1 MNIKENKNIKIKVAS
16 PENAAELLEIYK
28 FYVENTAIS
37 FEIETPTLQE
47 FRARIEKTLKKYPYL
62 IAVSPED
69 EILGYSYAGELKS
82 RAAYD
87 WSIETSIYVK
97 KEYRKMGIGGI
108 LLKNLEFLLKKQN
121 ILNCY
126 ACIAYTERED
136 EFLTKAS
143 VKFHE
148 KMNYRMVGVFKDCG
162 YKFDRWYSMVW
173 MEKHL
178 GEHKS
183 SQKKTIPFSALLEQL
198 RLTNDSFEK

>member
-37 FEIETPTLQE
+37 FEIETPALQE

-69 EILGYSYAGELKS
+69 EILGYAYASELKS

-97 KEYRKMGIGGI
+97 KECRKMGIGGI

-121 ILNCY
+121 ILNC
-126 ACIAYTERED
+126 
-136 EFLTKAS
+136 
-143 VKFHE
+143 
-148 KMNYRMVGVFKDCG
+148 
-162 YKFDRWYSMVW
+162 
-173 MEKHL
+173 
-178 GEHKS
+178 
-183 SQKKTIPFSALLEQL
+183 
-198 RLTNDSFEK
+198 

>member
-16 PENAAELLEIYK
+16 PENAAELLDIYK

-69 EILGYSYAGELKS
+69 EILGYAYAGELKS

-97 KEYRKMGIGGI
+97 KECRKMGIGGI

-126 ACIAYTERED
+126 ACIAYTEREEKKPVKERPIKRRQSRYLFRGRSRD
-136 EFLTKAS
+136 EDEDEDEDDYCKLIDD
-143 VKFHE
+143 
-148 KMNYRMVGVFKDCG
+148 N
-162 YKFDRWYSMVW
+162 
-173 MEKHL
+173 
-178 GEHKS
+178 
-183 SQKKTIPFSALLEQL
+183 
-198 RLTNDSFEK
+198 

>member
-1 MNIKENKNIKIKVAS
+1 MEKTTLAFPHNSRTTYTAVKNLFRKQTGFSSVKCNDDLFVIEARQGAWISPFSENIKIKVAS
-16 PENAAELLEIYK
+16 PENAAELLDIYK

-69 EILGYSYAGELKS
+69 EILGYAYASELKS

-126 ACIAYTERED
+126 ACIAYTERE
-136 EFLTKAS
+136 
-143 VKFHE
+143 
-148 KMNYRMVGVFKDCG
+148 Y
-162 YKFDRWYSMVW
+162 
-173 MEKHL
+173 
-178 GEHKS
+178 
-183 SQKKTIPFSALLEQL
+183 
-198 RLTNDSFEK
+198 